1 MKHLLYTLAILLIAA
16 SCSNEETEQ
25 VMGQGKARLRFHV
38 STESPIVITRSTPV
52 PTVNQ
57 LYVKIQDGIGAV
69 VKQDSLKTLQQNSPV
84 FLEAAEGGTEYKVEV
99 FSNELKDAILDKPCF
114 FASETYSLIP
124 EETVLVELECC
135 LQQFQVSYNASD
147 AFKKAFRTDDKLQTG
162 DTKFKLTV
170 SDANKRQVSYALA
183 DLNKSAYFDGA
194 KNSSFIKIHI
204 VGTTLEGFPVD
215 YSETISPKDGLLE
228 KKDHLIIDLQV
239 SETKSMMLKATPVE

>member
-114 FASETYSLIP
+114 FASETYSLLP

-135 LQQFQVSYNASD
+135 LQQF
-147 AFKKAFRTDDKLQTG
+147 
-162 DTKFKLTV
+162 
-170 SDANKRQVSYALA
+170 QVSYALA

>member
-114 FASETYSLIP
+114 FEIGRAH
-124 EETVLVELECC
+124 V
-135 LQQFQVSYNASD
+135 
-147 AFKKAFRTDDKLQTG
+147 
-162 DTKFKLTV
+162 
-170 SDANKRQVSYALA
+170 
-183 DLNKSAYFDGA
+183 
-194 KNSSFIKIHI
+194 
-204 VGTTLEGFPVD
+204 
-215 YSETISPKDGLLE
+215 
-228 KKDHLIIDLQV
+228 
-239 SETKSMMLKATPVE
+239 

>member
-99 FSNELKDAILDKPCF
+99 FSNELKDAILINPVFLLLKHTLYYRKRPFWWSWNAVCNNFKFLLMQAMHLRRRFGQMTSCKP
-114 FASETYSLIP
+114 EI
-124 EETVLVELECC
+124 
-135 LQQFQVSYNASD
+135 Q
-147 AFKKAFRTDDKLQTG
+147 
-162 DTKFKLTV
+162 
-170 SDANKRQVSYALA
+170 
-183 DLNKSAYFDGA
+183 
-194 KNSSFIKIHI
+194 NSN
-204 VGTTLEGFPVD
+204 
-215 YSETISPKDGLLE
+215 
-228 KKDHLIIDLQV
+228 
-239 SETKSMMLKATPVE
+239 

>member
-1 MKHLLYTLAILLIAA
+1 M
-16 SCSNEETEQ
+16 
-25 VMGQGKARLRFHV
+25 
-38 STESPIVITRSTPV
+38 
-52 PTVNQ
+52 
-57 LYVKIQDGIGAV
+57 
-69 VKQDSLKTLQQNSPV
+69 
-84 FLEAAEGGTEYKVEV
+84 EAAEGGTEYKVEV

-114 FASETYSLIP
+114 FASETYSLLP

-135 LQQFQVSYNASD
+135 LQQFQVSFNASD
-147 AFKKAFRTDDKLQTG
+147 AFKKAFRTDDKLQT
-162 DTKFKLTV
+162 
-170 SDANKRQVSYALA
+170 
-183 DLNKSAYFDGA
+183 GA

>member
-114 FASETYSLIP
+114 FASETYSLFP

-135 LQQFQVSYNASD
+135 LQQFQVSFNASD

-204 VGTTLEGFPVD
+204 EGTTLEGFPVD

>member
-114 FASETYSLIP
+114 VAAETYSLLP

-135 LQQFQVSYNASD
+135 LQQFQVSFNASD

-170 SDANKRQVSYALA
+170 SDANKRQVSYALV

>member
-114 FASETYSLIP
+114 LASETYSLLP

-135 LQQFQVSYNASD
+135 LQQFQVSFNASD

>member
-69 VKQDSLKTLQQNSPV
+69 VKQDFLKTLQQNSPV

-114 FASETYSLIP
+114 FAEQTYSLLP

-135 LQQFQVSYNASD
+135 LQQFQVSFNASD

-204 VGTTLEGFPVD
+204 EGTTLEGFPVD

>member
-1 MKHLLYTLAILLIAA
+1 M
-16 SCSNEETEQ
+16 
-25 VMGQGKARLRFHV
+25 
-38 STESPIVITRSTPV
+38 
-52 PTVNQ
+52 
-57 LYVKIQDGIGAV
+57 
-69 VKQDSLKTLQQNSPV
+69 
-84 FLEAAEGGTEYKVEV
+84 
-99 FSNELKDAILDKPCF
+99 
-114 FASETYSLIP
+114 
-124 EETVLVELECC
+124 ELECC
-135 LQQFQVSYNASD
+135 LQQFQVSFNASD

>member
-114 FASETYSLIP
+114 FASETYSLLP

-135 LQQFQVSYNASD
+135 LQQFQVS
-147 AFKKAFRTDDKLQTG
+147 
-162 DTKFKLTV
+162 